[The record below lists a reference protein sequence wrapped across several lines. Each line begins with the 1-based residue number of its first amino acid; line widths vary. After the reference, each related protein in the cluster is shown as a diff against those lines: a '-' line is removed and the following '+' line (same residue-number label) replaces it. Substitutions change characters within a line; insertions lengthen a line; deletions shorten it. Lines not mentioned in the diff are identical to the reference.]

1 MDRVHFSFID
11 WMKSLGMLLIVFG
24 HVAGGSIEQFTPPIY
39 PKQLGVAFFVFITGW
54 GLARESR
61 NRLKVVYNRLFPV
74 FFVGIGFAVVM
85 SVIIFLTKRQLNLS
99 NYLPFLLGV
108 NVLVDNF
115 PANPTT
121 WYIGTYI
128 HILIFWALLL
138 YRLRVRMWMV
148 AAAAVTE
155 ILYRAAMLD
164 TGALYRTYMMLP
176 NWITVFLFGMFMH
189 DRTQEN
195 SKTSLLIYALSLV
208 CLVMA
213 WDFAARAVAFDAAFP
228 FRNSTSTTITGWGGF
243 VIRASSVTFLYVI
256 YTWLVFEITRRVKES
271 AVVRFFARQTLFI
284 FVAHMPILFALQ
296 EFLPQIIF
304 NYWYRVTISVLI
316 LYVGLAF
323 LSEWIIRKC
332 QLGMVR
338 DTLWRV
344 VQSERLLTHIIRA

>member
-1 MDRVHFSFID
+1 MDRQHFAFID
-11 WMKSLGMLLIVFG
+11 WMKSLGMLLIVYG
-24 HVAGGSIEQFTPPIY
+24 HVASSSIEQFTPPIY
-39 PKQLGVAFFVFITGW
+39 PKQLGVAFFVFIIGW

-61 NRLKVVYNRLFPV
+61 DRLKVVYDRLFPV
-74 FFVGIGFAVVM
+74 FFVGIGMAVVM
-85 SVIIFLTKRQLNLS
+85 SVIVFFTNGQLNPS

-128 HILIFWALLL
+128 HILILWALLM

-155 ILYRAAMLD
+155 ICYRATMLD

-189 DRTQEN
+189 DRTQE
-195 SKTSLLIYALSLV
+195 TRRVSLLIYALSLV
-208 CLVMA
+208 CLVVA
-213 WDFAARAVAFDAAFP
+213 WDLAARGVTFDAAFP
-228 FRNSTSTTITGWGGF
+228 FRNSTSITLTGWSGL
-243 VIRASSVTFLYVI
+243 VMRAASVTFLYVI
-256 YTWLVFEITRRVKES
+256 YTWLVFEITRRLKEY
-271 AVVRFFARQTLFI
+271 AMVRFFARQTLFI

-296 EFLPQIIF
+296 RFLPQFIF
-304 NYWYRVTISVLI
+304 NYWYRVMISMLI

-323 LSEWIIRKC
+323 VSEWIIRKF
-332 QLGMVR
+332 QLGIVR
-338 DTLWRV
+338 DTLWRI
-344 VQSERLLTHIIRA
+344 VQSERPLTHVIKA